1 MYRLYVERRPGFE
14 NEARRYL
21 SEINGFLGIAG
32 VKAVRYFNRY
42 DIENVSEEVAK
53 IAATRIF
60 SEPQSDFVFTE
71 KLPEH
76 SGREIIWEFLPGQYD
91 QRADSAEQCLSLLR
105 AGLQAE
111 GVKTLSD
118 PPVVRC
124 AKIVV
129 LEGDVSD
136 EEIKKIQNYL
146 INPVDSRLTDDTK
159 PETLKMHVEEPADI
173 PVVEGFI
180 KMNDEEI
187 EAYRNKMGLAMDHAD
202 ILFLQDY
209 FKGEGRDPVET
220 EIRVL
225 DTYWSD
231 HCRHTTFLTELK
243 DIKIADGPYAP
254 LFKKSL
260 ENYQAMRTEMYAGR
274 TDKPV
279 CLMDMAV
286 IGMKYLKKQGKL
298 EDMEVSEENNACSVY
313 IDVHYT
319 ADENGKPLAADD
331 SRATER
337 WLMMFKNE
345 THNHPTEIEPFGG
358 AATCLGGAI
367 RDPLSGRSW
376 VYQSMRITGAA
387 DPTVPLSATMKGKL
401 PQIKLCR
408 EAAQGFS
415 SYGNQIG
422 LTTGQVEEIYHPGYA
437 AKRMELG
444 AVIAAAPVDTVIRER
459 PEPGDII
466 ILLGGGTG
474 RDGIGGATGSSKVH
488 TVKSVT
494 TAAAEVQKGNAVEER
509 KIQRLFRN
517 KEVSLMIRRCND
529 FGAGGVSVAVGE
541 LAPGLDINLDAVPK
555 KYEGLNGTELA
566 ISESQER
573 MAVVVRKA
581 DVDRFIEEAK
591 KENLNAVV
599 VATVTDTNRLVM
611 KWRGKTIVDIG
622 REFLDA
628 AGAHHEA
635 TALIEQPAEPAKS
648 PLCNPL
654 ESAAAELN
662 KPVKCEGCVK
672 NHLTDAWLANIN
684 DLACCSQR
692 GLGERFDGSIG
703 SSTVLFPYGGKYQN
717 TPEAGMSAKIPV
729 MTPRETSTASL
740 MAYGFDP
747 RVGNW
752 SPWHGAKTAVLSSLA
767 KITCIGGKA
776 RTSRLSFQE
785 FFGRA
790 VNEKRW
796 GYPVAALLGSID
808 AQVESGC
815 ASIGGKDSMSGT
827 FEDINVPHTLV
838 SFAVTHDEAPNVLS
852 GSFKVSG
859 NNIYM
864 VKVPYSD
871 LLEPD
876 YETFLKNSDV
886 LYELNKARR
895 IAAMYPVGP
904 GGIAEAVTKM
914 AMGNMVGASLD
925 ANAVVECSRSECI
938 ETTSNLTG
946 FFLPTYG
953 NIIVEVPSAHV
964 PEFEKAAFVEGT
976 LVQLGMTIDRPAIVI
991 KNAVLGGVT
1000 NPEVEISLY
1009 DCVNKW
1015 EDKLKE
1021 VFPRVSGVPEQP
1033 KLPDWAIDIHKSLS
1047 DIRKAPAF
1055 VQPTSRPKV
1064 LLPVFPGTNCE
1075 IDMARAFNLAGADTK
1090 IVVLQNRTQSQLTE
1104 SLENLAR
1111 EMRDAQILALSGG
1124 FSSGDE
1130 PDGSAKFIANVLKA
1144 GNISEEVMNLLKKR
1158 DGLVLGICNGFQA
1171 LVKTGLAV
1179 YGEIR
1184 DMTPDMPT
1192 LTYNRINRHI
1202 SRIVRTRIVSAT
1214 SPWALHPSVIDQRN
1228 HLIAISH
1235 GEGRFVCDE
1244 ATAKR
1249 LFENGQVFTQYVDEF
1264 SRPAITEPD
1273 NPNGSA
1279 FAIEG
1284 ITSPDGHVLG
1294 KMGHSERG
1302 VGMDRNG
1309 ASLDLFKNVGGNP
1322 LTNESETTCENL
1334 FAAGVAYFK

>member
-1 MYRLYVERRPGFE
+1 MYRLYVERRAGFE

-21 SEINGFLGIAG
+21 SEINSFLGISSVTG
-32 VKAVRYFNRY
+32 VRYFNRY
-42 DIENVSEEVAK
+42 DVENVSDEVAK
-53 IAATRIF
+53 IAASRIF
-60 SEPQSDFVFTE
+60 SEPQSDLCFTE
-71 KLPEH
+71 TLDLAADET
-76 SGREIIWEFLPGQYD
+76 EIVWEYLPGQYD
-91 QRADSAEQCLSLLR
+91 QRADSAEQCISLLR
-105 AGLQAE
+105 AGLT
-111 GVKTLSD
+111 GVKTNSE

-124 AKIVV
+124 AKIV
-129 LEGDVSD
+129 LLKGKLSASD
-136 EEIKKIQNYL
+136 IEKIQNYL
-146 INPVDSRLTDDTK
+146 VNPVDSRLTDETK
-159 PETLKMHVEEPADI
+159 PETLKMQLEDPADI

-180 KMNDEEI
+180 KFDDKALED
-187 EAYRNKMGLAMDHAD
+187 YRLKMGLAMDHAD
-202 ILFLQDY
+202 IKFLQDY
-209 FKGEGRDPVET
+209 FIGEKRDPTET

-243 DIKIADGPYAP
+243 DIKIEDGPYAD

-260 ENYQAMRTEMYAGR
+260 ESYNDMRSELYAGR

-286 IGMKYLKKQGKL
+286 IGMKYLKKHGKL

-319 ADENGKPLAADD
+319 ADEKGAPLAADD
-331 SRATER
+331 PRATER

-376 VYQSMRITGAA
+376 VYQSMRITGAS
-387 DPTVPLSATMKGKL
+387 DPTVPLAATLKGKL
-401 PQIKLCR
+401 PQVKICR

-422 LTTGQVEEIYHPGYA
+422 LTTGQVAEIYHPGYV

-573 MAVVVRKA
+573 MAVVVRKS
-581 DVDRFIEEAK
+581 DVDRFISEAK

-611 KWRGKTIVDIG
+611 KWRGNTIVNIG

-635 TALIEQPAEPAKS
+635 TALIESPAEPEKS
-648 PLCNPL
+648 PLLNPL
-654 ESAAAELN
+654 DSVSEELN
-662 KPVKCEGCVK
+662 KGVKCEGCVK
-672 NHLTDAWLANIN
+672 NHLTEAWLKNIS

-703 SSTVLFPYGGKYQN
+703 ASSVLFPYGGKYQN

-740 MAYGFDP
+740 MTYGFDP

-796 GYPVAALLGSID
+796 GYPAAALLGSVN
-808 AQVESGC
+808 AQIESGC

-838 SFAVTHDEAPNVLS
+838 SFAVTHDEAKNVVS
-852 GSFKVSG
+852 GAFKKAG
-859 NNIYM
+859 NNIYL
-864 VKVPYSD
+864 VSVPYSD
-871 LLEPD
+871 ALDPD
-876 YETFLKNSDV
+876 YETFLKNSDL
-886 LYELNKARR
+886 LYELNKAGK
-895 IAAMYPVGP
+895 ISAMYPVSA

-914 AMGNMVGASLD
+914 AMGNMIGAQIDGGKDVKSL
-925 ANAVVECSRSECI
+925 
-938 ETTSNLTG
+938 
-946 FFLPTYG
+946 FLPTYG
-953 NIIVEVPSAHV
+953 NIVVETSEVLENAG
-964 PEFEKAAFVEGT
+964 FAAGT
-976 LVQLGMTIDRPAIVI
+976 ITKLGKTTSDSKITV
-991 KNAVLGGVT
+991 KNAELGGIT
-1000 NPEVEISLY
+1000 NPSVEIALS
-1009 DCVNKW
+1009 DCLASW
-1015 EDKLKE
+1015 ENTLKE
-1021 VFPRVSGVPEQP
+1021 VFPRVSGAEVQPE
-1033 KLPDWAIDIHKSLS
+1033 LPEWAKSVHKSLS

-1055 VQPTSRPKV
+1055 VEAKSHPKV

-1075 IDMARAFNLAGADTK
+1075 IDMARAFNLAGANTK
-1090 IVVLQNRTQSQLTE
+1090 ILVLRNKNPEMLNE
-1104 SLENLAR
+1104 SLDELAR
-1111 EMRDAQILALSGG
+1111 ELKDTQILALSGG
-1124 FSSGDE
+1124 FSAGDE

-1144 GNISEEVMNLLKKR
+1144 GKISEEVMNLLKKR
-1158 DGLVLGICNGFQA
+1158 AGLVLGICNGFQA

-1179 YGEIR
+1179 TGEIC

-1192 LTYNRINRHI
+1192 LTYNRIGRHI
-1202 SRIVRTRIVSAT
+1202 SRIVRTRIVSAAT
-1214 SPWALHPSVIDQRN
+1214 PWAMHPSVVDGRN

-1235 GEGRFVCDE
+1235 GEGRFVCDK
-1244 ATAKR
+1244 ATAEK
-1249 LFENGQVFTQYVDEF
+1249 LFKNGQVFSQYVDEKGL
-1264 SRPAITEPD
+1264 PAITEPD

-1284 ITSPDGHVLG
+1284 ICSPDGHVLG
-1294 KMGHSERG
+1294 KMGHNERG
-1302 VGMDRNG
+1302 IGMEAGG
-1309 ASLDLFKNVGGNP
+1309 ASLDLFKNVVGNP
-1322 LTNESETTCENL
+1322 LTNADESTCENI
-1334 FAAGVAYFK
+1334 FAAGVAYFKN

>member
-1 MYRLYVERRPGFE
+1 MYRLYVERREGFE

-21 SEINGFLGIAG
+21 SEINSFLGIAG

-42 DIENVSEEVAK
+42 DIENVSDDVAR
-53 IAATRIF
+53 IATTRIF

-76 SGREIIWEFLPGQYD
+76 SGKEIIWEFLPGQYD

-105 AGLQAE
+105 AGLKD
-111 GVKTLSD
+111 VKTLTAA
-118 PPVVRC
+118 PLVRC
-124 AKIVV
+124 AKVV
-129 LEGDVSD
+129 ILEGDVSD

-159 PETLKMHVEEPADI
+159 PETLKMHSEEPADI
-173 PVVEGFI
+173 PVVDGFI
-180 KMNDEEI
+180 KMDDQAL
-187 EAYRNKMGLAMDHAD
+187 EAYRNKMGLAMDFAD
-202 ILFLQDY
+202 IKFLQDY
-209 FKGEGRDPVET
+209 FKGEDRDPVET

-243 DIKIADGPYAP
+243 DIKIEDGPYAD
-254 LFKKSL
+254 LFKQSL
-260 ENYQAMRTEMYAGR
+260 ENYNNMRTDLYAGR
-274 TDKPV
+274 KDKPV

-286 IGMKYLKKQGKL
+286 IGMKYLKKHGKL

-319 ADENGKPLAADD
+319 ADENGKPLSADD
-331 SRATER
+331 PKATER

-387 DPTVPLSATMKGKL
+387 DPTVSLKDTMKGKL
-401 PQIKLCR
+401 PQLKIVR
-408 EAAQGFS
+408 EAAQGFA

-422 LTTGQVEEIYHPGYA
+422 LTTGQVEEIYHPGYV

-444 AVIAAAPVDTVIRER
+444 AVIAAAPLDTVIRER
-459 PEPGDII
+459 PETGDII

-529 FGAGGVSVAVGE
+529 FGAGGVSVAIGE
-541 LAPGLDINLDAVPK
+541 LAPGLEIDLDKVPK

-581 DVDRFIEEAK
+581 DVDKFIAAAQ

-599 VATVTDTNRLVM
+599 VAVVTDTNRLVM

-635 TALIEQPAEPAKS
+635 NAIIEQPAAPEKS
-648 PLCNPL
+648 PLLNPL
-654 ESAAAELN
+654 DSVAAELN

-672 NHLTDAWLANIN
+672 NHLTDAWLANMN

-703 SSTVLFPYGGKYQN
+703 SATVLFPYGGKYQN
-717 TPEAGMSAKIPV
+717 TPEAAMSAKIPV
-729 MTPRETSTASL
+729 VTPRETSTVS
-740 MAYGFDP
+740 MMSYGFDP
-747 RVGNW
+747 RVGQW

-790 VNEKRW
+790 TSEKRW
-796 GYPVAALLGSID
+796 GYPTAALLGSVD
-808 AQVESGC
+808 AQIESGC

-827 FEDINVPHTLV
+827 FENIDVPHTLV
-838 SFAVTHDEAPNVLS
+838 SFAVTHDEAKNVVS
-852 GSFKVSG
+852 GSFKAAG

-864 VKVPYSD
+864 VSVPYSEV
-871 LLEPD
+871 LAPD
-876 YETFLKNSDV
+876 FDTFLANSDV
-886 LYELNKARR
+886 IYDLNQAGK
-895 IAAMYPVGP
+895 ISAMYPVGP

-914 AMGNMVGASLD
+914 AMGNMIGAELS
-925 ANAVVECSRSECI
+925 
-938 ETTSNLTG
+938 TSSVKDL
-946 FFLPTYG
+946 FLPTYG
-953 NIIVEVPSAHV
+953 NIIIETKENLENAG
-964 PEFEKAAFVEGT
+964 FKAGT
-976 LVQLGMTIDRPAIVI
+976 LTKLGKTIDERNI
-991 KNAVLGGVT
+991 KVLNAKLGDVVNSCVT
-1000 NPEVEISLY
+1000 ISLE
-1009 DCVNKW
+1009 DALKTW
-1015 EDKLKE
+1015 EDKLKD
-1021 VFPRVSGVPEQP
+1021 VFPPVSGAPLQPE
-1033 KLPDWAIDIHKSLS
+1033 LPEWAKTEHKSLS
-1047 DIRKAPAF
+1047 DLKKAPAF
-1055 VQPTSRPKV
+1055 VEAKTHPKV
-1064 LLPVFPGTNCE
+1064 LIPVFPGTNCE
-1075 IDMARAFNLAGADTK
+1075 FDMARAFNLAGADTK
-1090 IVVLQNRTQSQLTE
+1090 ILVLRNKNPDMLKE
-1104 SLENLAR
+1104 SLSEL
-1111 EMRDAQILALSGG
+1111 EKELKDAQILALAGG
-1124 FSSGDE
+1124 FSAGDE

-1144 GNISEEVMNLLKKR
+1144 GNISDEVMNLLKKR
-1158 DGLVLGICNGFQA
+1158 NGLVLGICNGFQA

-1184 DMTPDMPT
+1184 DMESDMPT
-1192 LTYNRINRHI
+1192 LTYNRIGRHI
-1202 SRIVRTRIVSAT
+1202 SRIVRTRIVSAA
-1214 SPWALHPSVIDQRN
+1214 SPWALHPSVVDGRN

-1235 GEGRFVCDE
+1235 GEGRFVVDP
-1244 ATAKR
+1244 ATAEK
-1249 LFENGQVFTQYVDEF
+1249 LFKNGQVFSQYVDEF
-1264 SRPAITEPD
+1264 GKPAIAEPD

-1294 KMGHSERG
+1294 KMGHNERG
-1302 VGMDRNG
+1302 VGMELNG

-1322 LTNESETTCENL
+1322 LTNPNESTCENI
-1334 FAAGVAYFK
+1334 FAAGVSYFTK

>member
-1 MYRLYVERRPGFE
+1 MYRLYVERKPGFE
-14 NEARRYL
+14 NEAKSYL
-21 SEINGFLGIAG
+21 SQINGFLGISSVTG
-32 VKAVRYFNRY
+32 VRYFNRY
-42 DIENVSEEVAK
+42 DIENVSDEVAK

-60 SEPQSDFVFTE
+60 SEPQSDYVTFE
-71 KLPEH
+71 DLPNTDNAT
-76 SGREIIWEFLPGQYD
+76 EIIWEFLPGQYD
-91 QRADSAEQCLSLLR
+91 QRADSAEQCISLLR
-105 AGLQAE
+105 AGLK
-111 GVKTLSD
+111 GVKTNTEE
-118 PPVVRC
+118 PVVRC
-124 AKIVV
+124 AKIVR
-129 LEGDVSD
+129 LTGSVSED
-136 EEIKKIQNYL
+136 DLAKIKGYL
-146 INPVDSRLTDDTK
+146 INPVDSRLTDNKK
-159 PETLKMHVEEPADI
+159 PETLKINSEVPGDI

-180 KMNDEEI
+180 TWNDEEL
-187 EAYRNKMGLAMDHAD
+187 EAYRQKMGLAMDLAD
-202 ILFLQDY
+202 IKFLQDY
-209 FKGEGRDPVET
+209 FKGEKRDPVET
-220 EIRVL
+220 EVRVL

-243 DIKIADGPYAP
+243 DIKIEDGPYAD
-254 LFKKSL
+254 LFRKSL
-260 ENYQAMRTEMYAGR
+260 ENYNEMRTDLYAGR

-286 IGMKYLKKQGKL
+286 IGMKYLKKHGKL

-319 ADENGKPLAADD
+319 ADENGKPLAKDD
-331 SRATER
+331 PKATER

-387 DPTVPLSATMKGKL
+387 DPTVALKDTMKGKL

-555 KYEGLNGTELA
+555 KYDGLNGTELA

-573 MAVVVRKA
+573 MAVVVRKE
-581 DVDRFIEEAK
+581 DVDRFIKEAQ

-635 TALIEQPAEPAKS
+635 TAVIEQPAEPSKS
-648 PLCNPL
+648 PLLNPL
-654 ESAAAELN
+654 DSVAEELN
-662 KPVKCEGCVK
+662 KGVKCEGCVK
-672 NHLTDAWLANIN
+672 NHVTQAWLKNMN

-703 SSTVLFPYGGKYQN
+703 ASTVLFPYGGKYQN

-729 MTPRETSTASL
+729 VTPRETSTVSL

-796 GYPVAALLGSID
+796 GYPAAALLGSVD
-808 AQVESGC
+808 AQIESGC

-838 SFAVTHDEAPNVLS
+838 SFAVTHDEVENVVS
-852 GSFKVSG
+852 GSFKAAG

-864 VKVPYSD
+864 ISVPYSEV
-871 LLEPD
+871 LAPD
-876 YETFLKNSDV
+876 YDTFLDNSDV
-886 LYELNKARR
+886 LYELNKAGK
-895 IAAMYPVGP
+895 ISAMYPVGP

-914 AMGNMVGASLD
+914 SMGNMIGAEIAGADIKSLF
-925 ANAVVECSRSECI
+925 I
-938 ETTSNLTG
+938 
-946 FFLPTYG
+946 PTYG
-953 NIIVEVPSAHV
+953 NIIVETK
-964 PEFEKAAFVEGT
+964 EDLTKAGFKAGT
-976 LVQLGMTIDRPAIVI
+976 VTKLGSTIADKSI
-991 KNAVLGGVT
+991 KVMNATLAGVT
-1000 NPEVEISLY
+1000 NPCVTIALNE
-1009 DCVNKW
+1009 CVNTW

-1021 VFPRVSGVPEQP
+1021 VFPPVSGYPLQKELPE
-1033 KLPDWAIDIHKSLS
+1033 WATSVHKSLS
-1047 DIRKAPAF
+1047 DVRKAPAF
-1055 VQPTSRPKV
+1055 VQPKSSPKV

-1075 IDMARAFNLAGADTK
+1075 FDMARAFNLAGGNTK
-1090 IVVLQNRTQSQLTE
+1090 IVVLRNKNPEMLAE
-1104 SLENLAR
+1104 SLLEL
-1111 EMRDAQILALSGG
+1111 EKELKDTQILALSGG
-1124 FSSGDE
+1124 FSAGDE

-1144 GNISEEVMNLLKKR
+1144 GNISDQVMNLLKQR

-1171 LVKTGLAV
+1171 LVKTGLAM
-1179 YGEIR
+1179 YGEIV
-1184 DMTPDMPT
+1184 DMKDDMPT
-1192 LTYNRINRHI
+1192 LTYNRIGRHI
-1202 SRIVRTRIVSAT
+1202 SRIVRTRVVSAM
-1214 SPWALHPSVIDQRN
+1214 SPWAQHPSVIDERN

-1244 ATAKR
+1244 ATAKK
-1249 LFENGQVFTQYVDEF
+1249 LFENGQVFSQYVDEF
-1264 SRPAITEPD
+1264 GRPAIAEPD

-1294 KMGHSERG
+1294 KMGHNERG
-1302 VGMDRNG
+1302 VGMEANG
-1309 ASLDLFKNVGGNP
+1309 ASFDLFKNVGGNP
-1322 LTNESETTCENL
+1322 ITNASETTCENL
-1334 FAAGVAYFK
+1334 FAAGVSYFK

>member
-1 MYRLYVERRPGFE
+1 MYRLYVERREGFE

-21 SEINGFLGIAG
+21 SEINSFLGIAG

-42 DIENVSEEVAK
+42 DIENVSDDVAR

-76 SGREIIWEFLPGQYD
+76 SGKEIIWEFLPGQYD

-105 AGLQAE
+105 AGLKD
-111 GVKTLSD
+111 VKTLTAA
-118 PPVVRC
+118 PLVRC
-124 AKIVV
+124 AKVV
-129 LEGDVSD
+129 ILEGDVSD

-159 PETLKMHVEEPADI
+159 PETLKMHSEEPADI
-173 PVVEGFI
+173 PVVDGFI
-180 KMNDEEI
+180 KMDDQAL
-187 EAYRNKMGLAMDHAD
+187 EAYRNKMGLAMDFAD
-202 ILFLQDY
+202 IKFLQDY

-243 DIKIADGPYAP
+243 DIKIEDGPYAD
-254 LFKKSL
+254 LFKQSL
-260 ENYQAMRTEMYAGR
+260 ENYNNMRTDLYAGR
-274 TDKPV
+274 KDKPV

-286 IGMKYLKKQGKL
+286 IGMKYLKKHGKL

-319 ADENGKPLAADD
+319 ADENGKPLSADD
-331 SRATER
+331 PKATER

-387 DPTVPLSATMKGKL
+387 DPTVSLKDTMKGKL
-401 PQIKLCR
+401 PQLKIVR
-408 EAAQGFS
+408 EAAQGFA

-422 LTTGQVEEIYHPGYA
+422 LTTGQVEEIYHPGYV

-444 AVIAAAPVDTVIRER
+444 AVIAAAPLDTVIRER
-459 PEPGDII
+459 PETGDII

-529 FGAGGVSVAVGE
+529 FGAGGVSVAIGE
-541 LAPGLDINLDAVPK
+541 LAPGLEIDLDKVPK

-581 DVDRFIEEAK
+581 DVDKFIAAAQ

-599 VATVTDTNRLVM
+599 VAVVTDTNRLVM

-635 TALIEQPAEPAKS
+635 NAIIEQPAAPEKS
-648 PLCNPL
+648 PLLNPL
-654 ESAAAELN
+654 DSVAAELN

-672 NHLTDAWLANIN
+672 NHLTDAWLANMN

-703 SSTVLFPYGGKYQN
+703 SATVLFPYGGKYQN
-717 TPEAGMSAKIPV
+717 TPEAAMSAKIPV
-729 MTPRETSTASL
+729 VTPRETSTVS
-740 MAYGFDP
+740 MMSYGFDP
-747 RVGNW
+747 RVGQW

-790 VNEKRW
+790 TSEKRW
-796 GYPVAALLGSID
+796 GYPTAALLGSVD
-808 AQVESGC
+808 AQIESGC

-827 FEDINVPHTLV
+827 FENIDVPHTLV
-838 SFAVTHDEAPNVLS
+838 SFAVTHDEAKNVVS
-852 GSFKVSG
+852 GSFKAAG

-864 VKVPYSD
+864 VSVPYSEV
-871 LLEPD
+871 LAPD
-876 YETFLKNSDV
+876 FDTFLANSDV
-886 LYELNKARR
+886 IYDLNQAGK
-895 IAAMYPVGP
+895 ISAMYPVGP

-914 AMGNMVGASLD
+914 AMGNMIGAELS
-925 ANAVVECSRSECI
+925 
-938 ETTSNLTG
+938 TSSVKDL
-946 FFLPTYG
+946 FLPTYG
-953 NIIVEVPSAHV
+953 NIIIETKENLENAG
-964 PEFEKAAFVEGT
+964 FKAGT
-976 LVQLGMTIDRPAIVI
+976 LAKLGKTIDERNI
-991 KNAVLGGVT
+991 KVLNAKLGDVVNSCVT
-1000 NPEVEISLY
+1000 ISLE
-1009 DCVNKW
+1009 DALKTW
-1015 EDKLKE
+1015 EDKLKD
-1021 VFPRVSGVPEQP
+1021 VFPPVSGAPLQPE
-1033 KLPDWAIDIHKSLS
+1033 LPEWAKTEHKSLS
-1047 DIRKAPAF
+1047 DLKKAPAF
-1055 VQPTSRPKV
+1055 VEAKSHPKV
-1064 LLPVFPGTNCE
+1064 LIPVFPGTNCE
-1075 IDMARAFNLAGADTK
+1075 FDMARAFNLAGADTN
-1090 IVVLQNRTQSQLTE
+1090 ILVLRNKNPDMLKE
-1104 SLENLAR
+1104 SLSEL
-1111 EMRDAQILALSGG
+1111 EKELKDAQILALAGG
-1124 FSSGDE
+1124 FSAGDE

-1144 GNISEEVMNLLKKR
+1144 GNISDEVMNLLKKR
-1158 DGLVLGICNGFQA
+1158 NGLVLGICNGFQA

-1184 DMTPDMPT
+1184 DMESDMPT
-1192 LTYNRINRHI
+1192 LTYNRIGRHI
-1202 SRIVRTRIVSAT
+1202 SRIVRTRIVSAA
-1214 SPWALHPSVIDQRN
+1214 SPWALHPSVVDGRN

-1235 GEGRFVCDE
+1235 GEGRFVVDP
-1244 ATAKR
+1244 ATAEK
-1249 LFENGQVFTQYVDEF
+1249 LFKNGQVFSQYVDEF
-1264 SRPAITEPD
+1264 GKPAIAEPD

-1294 KMGHSERG
+1294 KMGHNERG
-1302 VGMDRNG
+1302 VGMELNG

-1322 LTNESETTCENL
+1322 LTNPNESTCENI
-1334 FAAGVAYFK
+1334 FAAGVSYFTK

>member
-1 MYRLYVERRPGFE
+1 MYRLYVERREGFE

-21 SEINGFLGIAG
+21 SEINSFLGIAG

-42 DIENVSEEVAK
+42 DIENVSDDVAR

-76 SGREIIWEFLPGQYD
+76 SGKEIIWEFLPGQYD

-105 AGLQAE
+105 AGLKD
-111 GVKTLSD
+111 VKTLTAA
-118 PPVVRC
+118 PLVRC
-124 AKIVV
+124 AKVV
-129 LEGDVSD
+129 ILEGDVSD

-159 PETLKMHVEEPADI
+159 PETLKMHSEEPADI
-173 PVVEGFI
+173 PVVDGFI
-180 KMNDEEI
+180 KMDDQAL
-187 EAYRNKMGLAMDHAD
+187 EAYRNKMGLAMDFAD
-202 ILFLQDY
+202 IKFLQDY

-243 DIKIADGPYAP
+243 DIKIEDGPYAD
-254 LFKKSL
+254 LFKQSL
-260 ENYQAMRTEMYAGR
+260 ENYNNMRTDLYAGR
-274 TDKPV
+274 KDKPV

-286 IGMKYLKKQGKL
+286 IGMKYLKKHGKL

-319 ADENGKPLAADD
+319 ADENGKPLSADD
-331 SRATER
+331 PKATER

-387 DPTVPLSATMKGKL
+387 DPTVSLKDTMKGKL
-401 PQIKLCR
+401 PQLKIVR
-408 EAAQGFS
+408 EAAQGFA

-422 LTTGQVEEIYHPGYA
+422 LTTGQVEEIYHPGYV

-444 AVIAAAPVDTVIRER
+444 AVIAAAPLDTVIRER
-459 PEPGDII
+459 PETGDII

-529 FGAGGVSVAVGE
+529 FGAGGVSVAIGE
-541 LAPGLDINLDAVPK
+541 LAPGLEIDLDKVPK

-573 MAVVVRKA
+573 MAVVVRKS
-581 DVDRFIEEAK
+581 DVDKFIAAAQ

-599 VATVTDTNRLVM
+599 VAVVTDTNRLVM

-635 TALIEQPAEPAKS
+635 NAIIEQPAAPEKS
-648 PLCNPL
+648 PLLNPL
-654 ESAAAELN
+654 DSVAAELN

-672 NHLTDAWLANIN
+672 NHLTDAWLANMN

-703 SSTVLFPYGGKYQN
+703 SATVLFPYGGKYQN
-717 TPEAGMSAKIPV
+717 TPEAAMSAKIPV
-729 MTPRETSTASL
+729 VTPRETSTVS
-740 MAYGFDP
+740 MMSYGFDP
-747 RVGNW
+747 RVGQW

-790 VNEKRW
+790 TSEKRW
-796 GYPVAALLGSID
+796 GYPTAALLGSVD
-808 AQVESGC
+808 AQIESGC

-827 FEDINVPHTLV
+827 FENIDVPHTLV
-838 SFAVTHDEAPNVLS
+838 SFAVTHDEAKNVVS
-852 GSFKVSG
+852 GSFKAGG

-864 VKVPYSD
+864 VSVPYSEV
-871 LLEPD
+871 LAPD
-876 YETFLKNSDV
+876 FDTFLANSDV
-886 LYELNKARR
+886 IYDLNQAGK
-895 IAAMYPVGP
+895 ISAMYPVGP

-914 AMGNMVGASLD
+914 AMGNMIGAELS
-925 ANAVVECSRSECI
+925 
-938 ETTSNLTG
+938 TSSVKDL
-946 FFLPTYG
+946 FLPTYG
-953 NIIVEVPSAHV
+953 NIIIETKENLENAG
-964 PEFEKAAFVEGT
+964 FKAGT
-976 LVQLGMTIDRPAIVI
+976 LTKLGKTIDERNI
-991 KNAVLGGVT
+991 KVLNAKLGDVVNSCVT
-1000 NPEVEISLY
+1000 ISLE
-1009 DCVNKW
+1009 DALKTW
-1015 EDKLKE
+1015 EDKLKD
-1021 VFPRVSGVPEQP
+1021 VFPPVSGAPLQPE
-1033 KLPDWAIDIHKSLS
+1033 LPEWAKTEHKSLS
-1047 DIRKAPAF
+1047 DLKKAPAF
-1055 VQPTSRPKV
+1055 VEAKTHPKV
-1064 LLPVFPGTNCE
+1064 LIPVFPGTNCE
-1075 IDMARAFNLAGADTK
+1075 FDMARAFNLAGADTK
-1090 IVVLQNRTQSQLTE
+1090 ILVLRNKNPDMLKE
-1104 SLENLAR
+1104 SLSEL
-1111 EMRDAQILALSGG
+1111 EKELKDAQILALAGG
-1124 FSSGDE
+1124 FSAGDE

-1144 GNISEEVMNLLKKR
+1144 GNISDEVMNLLKKR
-1158 DGLVLGICNGFQA
+1158 NGLVLGICNGFQA

-1184 DMTPDMPT
+1184 DMESDMPT
-1192 LTYNRINRHI
+1192 LTYNRIGRHI
-1202 SRIVRTRIVSAT
+1202 SRIVRTRIVSAA
-1214 SPWALHPSVIDQRN
+1214 SPWALHPSVVDGRN

-1235 GEGRFVCDE
+1235 GEGRFVVDP
-1244 ATAKR
+1244 ATAEK
-1249 LFENGQVFTQYVDEF
+1249 LFKNGQVFSQYVDEF
-1264 SRPAITEPD
+1264 GKPAIAEPD

-1294 KMGHSERG
+1294 KMGHNERG
-1302 VGMDRNG
+1302 VGMELNG

-1322 LTNESETTCENL
+1322 LTNPNESTCENI
-1334 FAAGVAYFK
+1334 FAAGVSYFTK

>member
-1 MYRLYVERRPGFE
+1 MYRLYVERREGFE

-21 SEINGFLGIAG
+21 SEINSFLGIAG

-42 DIENVSEEVAK
+42 DIENVSDDVAR
-53 IAATRIF
+53 IATTRIF

-76 SGREIIWEFLPGQYD
+76 SGKEIIWEFLPGQYD

-105 AGLQAE
+105 AGLKD
-111 GVKTLSD
+111 VKTLTAA
-118 PPVVRC
+118 PLVRC
-124 AKIVV
+124 AKVV
-129 LEGDVSD
+129 ILEGDVSD

-159 PETLKMHVEEPADI
+159 PETLKMHSEEPADI
-173 PVVEGFI
+173 PVVDGFI
-180 KMNDEEI
+180 KMDDQAL
-187 EAYRNKMGLAMDHAD
+187 EAYRNKMGLAMDFAD
-202 ILFLQDY
+202 IKFLQDY

-243 DIKIADGPYAP
+243 DIKIEDGPYAD
-254 LFKKSL
+254 LFKQSL
-260 ENYQAMRTEMYAGR
+260 ENYNNMRTDLYAGR
-274 TDKPV
+274 KDKPV

-286 IGMKYLKKQGKL
+286 IGMKYLKKHGKL

-319 ADENGKPLAADD
+319 ADENGKPLSADD
-331 SRATER
+331 PKATER

-387 DPTVPLSATMKGKL
+387 DPTVSLKDTMKGKL
-401 PQIKLCR
+401 PQLKIVR
-408 EAAQGFS
+408 EAAQGFA

-422 LTTGQVEEIYHPGYA
+422 LTTGQVEEIYHPGYV

-444 AVIAAAPVDTVIRER
+444 AVIAAAPLDTVIRER
-459 PEPGDII
+459 PETGDII

-529 FGAGGVSVAVGE
+529 FGAGGVSVAIGE
-541 LAPGLDINLDAVPK
+541 LAPGLEIDLDKVPK

-581 DVDRFIEEAK
+581 DVDKFIAAAQ

-599 VATVTDTNRLVM
+599 VAVVTDTNRLVM

-635 TALIEQPAEPAKS
+635 NAIIEQPAAPEKS
-648 PLCNPL
+648 PLLNPL
-654 ESAAAELN
+654 DSVAAELN

-672 NHLTDAWLANIN
+672 NHLTDAWLANMN

-703 SSTVLFPYGGKYQN
+703 SATVLFPYGGKYQN
-717 TPEAGMSAKIPV
+717 TPEAAMSAKIPV
-729 MTPRETSTASL
+729 VTPRETSTVS
-740 MAYGFDP
+740 MMSYGFDP
-747 RVGNW
+747 RVGQW

-790 VNEKRW
+790 TSEKRW
-796 GYPVAALLGSID
+796 GYPTAALLGSVD
-808 AQVESGC
+808 AQIESGC

-827 FEDINVPHTLV
+827 FENIDVPHTLV
-838 SFAVTHDEAPNVLS
+838 SFAVTHDEAKNVVS
-852 GSFKVSG
+852 GSFKAAG

-864 VKVPYSD
+864 VSVPYSEV
-871 LLEPD
+871 LAPD
-876 YETFLKNSDV
+876 FDTFLANSDV
-886 LYELNKARR
+886 IYDLNQAGK
-895 IAAMYPVGP
+895 ISAMYPVGP

-914 AMGNMVGASLD
+914 AMGNMIGAELS
-925 ANAVVECSRSECI
+925 
-938 ETTSNLTG
+938 TSSVKDL
-946 FFLPTYG
+946 FLPTYG
-953 NIIVEVPSAHV
+953 NIIIETKENLENAG
-964 PEFEKAAFVEGT
+964 FKAGT
-976 LVQLGMTIDRPAIVI
+976 LTKLGKTIDERNI
-991 KNAVLGGVT
+991 KVLNAKLGDVVNSCVT
-1000 NPEVEISLY
+1000 ISLE
-1009 DCVNKW
+1009 DALKTW
-1015 EDKLKE
+1015 EDKLKD
-1021 VFPRVSGVPEQP
+1021 VFPPVSGAPLQPE
-1033 KLPDWAIDIHKSLS
+1033 LPEWAKTEHKSLS
-1047 DIRKAPAF
+1047 DLKKAPAF
-1055 VQPTSRPKV
+1055 VEAKSHPKV
-1064 LLPVFPGTNCE
+1064 LIPVFPGTNCE
-1075 IDMARAFNLAGADTK
+1075 FDMARAFNLAGADTN
-1090 IVVLQNRTQSQLTE
+1090 ILVLRKKNPDMLKE
-1104 SLENLAR
+1104 SLSEL
-1111 EMRDAQILALSGG
+1111 EKELKDAQILALAGG
-1124 FSSGDE
+1124 FSAGDE

-1144 GNISEEVMNLLKKR
+1144 GNISDEVMNLLKKR
-1158 DGLVLGICNGFQA
+1158 NGLVLGICNGFQA

-1184 DMTPDMPT
+1184 DMESDMPT
-1192 LTYNRINRHI
+1192 LTYNRIGRHI
-1202 SRIVRTRIVSAT
+1202 SRIVRTRIVSAA
-1214 SPWALHPSVIDQRN
+1214 SPWALHPSVVDGRN

-1235 GEGRFVCDE
+1235 GEGRFVVDP
-1244 ATAKR
+1244 ATAER
-1249 LFENGQVFTQYVDEF
+1249 LFKNGQVFSQYVDEF
-1264 SRPAITEPD
+1264 GKPAIAEPD

-1294 KMGHSERG
+1294 KMGHNERG
-1302 VGMDRNG
+1302 VGMELNG
-1309 ASLDLFKNVGGNP
+1309 ASLELFKNVGGNP
-1322 LTNESETTCENL
+1322 LTNPNESTCENI
-1334 FAAGVAYFK
+1334 FAAGVSYFTK